1 MATKLN
7 NLELV
12 SAEDSLEIE
21 RLSGELA
28 KLEAI
33 EGDATRS
40 LKERNEAIIAGAK
53 KQSEIAKLQEAE
65 AKRKLEI
72 FDLEN
77 NFAQQGLEFTS
88 KLKIARIALEKDV
101 LAAENASLE
110 KKIAIGTKKNQ
121 IDQDVSELELDILID
136 GFDKRKSLNE
146 KIIDDETKN
155 FVKRKELLKRTKIL
169 ADKSLEAQVEV
180 LNKTAIKKI
189 NIEALVAEKSAINLK
204 NEILGYE
211 LSEILTTRLIEV
223 VKERQQV
230 EADLAE
236 KTKAL
241 NDERIANLKE
251 TIQNEEDLTT
261 SVIENENE
269 KSRVIAQA
277 VFDRAENELNTK
289 IKRAEGDVEL
299 TKKLNAEKLA
309 LQKQFKEKNDDI
321 DIKTLETKLK
331 KEASLKEIALI
342 KSGKTEKQIQE
353 ELRDLRIAQLTE
365 EIALR
370 ESLDEKALD
379 KKLELARL
387 QAKKEVDIAKER
399 EKELVKVKAL
409 ASDTFFRIQQEN
421 LDKELAGLNK
431 KTDETQN
438 QIKRQ
443 EDLAKNGLANTL
455 AFEQAELAKLEVKK
469 LELAKRQIR
478 NEKIKA
484 LYSGYVANTNAGDT
498 SAEALSKALRDYG
511 IVTGLELALRSAGT
525 GTGAG
530 NFDDFFKSG
539 ENGSKGGNSL
549 NNGIFRGDSHKAK
562 SGGIPLLVER
572 NEALL
577 DSPRMNKFGQ
587 QNWNKLIHGIDSGKI
602 GSDFMNE
609 QIRAIPVAGG
619 VNINFAGLENSIN
632 EVKKSIENKPVQ
644 NVDVENMS
652 DLYADFIDKKT
663 QGNKVEVSRYR
674 VRKKRF

>member
-1 MATKLN
+1 M
-7 NLELV
+7 
-12 SAEDSLEIE
+12 
-21 RLSGELA
+21 
-28 KLEAI
+28 
-33 EGDATRS
+33 
-40 LKERNEAIIAGAK
+40 
-53 KQSEIAKLQEAE
+53 
-65 AKRKLEI
+65 
-72 FDLEN
+72 
-77 NFAQQGLEFTS
+77 EFTS